1 MKLVYPLAKSKSMD
15 ENLRIIG
22 QAEELIE
29 AGKTAEAQK
38 LLEPYIETHLH
49 NVEAWLLEAET
60 WPTIEGR
67 IKVLELC
74 LRHNRNNIAVQSEL
88 ESLQSKGKST
98 FPETPRPAPAPS
110 PPPETA
116 PAAAVA
122 PKRQGLAEKWAETI
136 RQRIQGK

>member
-1 MKLVYPLAKSKSMD
+1 MD
-15 ENLRIIG
+15 ESLRIIR
-22 QAEELIE
+22 QAEALIG
-29 AGKTAEAQK
+29 AGRTAEAQK
-38 LLEPYIETHLH
+38 LLEPFIETHLH

-74 LRHNRNNIAVQSEL
+74 LRHNRDNIAVQLEL
-88 ESLQSKGKST
+88 ESLRATGKST

-110 PPPETA
+110 PPAE
-116 PAAAVA
+116 AAVPDAA
-122 PKRQGLAEKWAETI
+122 PRRQSLAERMAETI